1 MEDLYSSKMTQNV
14 SSATTQKF
22 IDVAEVKDNVI
33 VLKNGALRA
42 VLAVSAIN
50 YELKST
56 DEQTAIIGQYQN
68 FLNSLDFPVQIMVNS
83 RQMNIDSY
91 INFISQKEKEQPN
104 ELLRLQTSEY
114 TRFIKELVSVSN
126 IMDKTFYVIVPFSP
140 IESVDSGLFSNIM
153 SRFNPQKNIL
163 EKRQNFETYKN
174 QLFQRVDHVITAL
187 GATGVKIIPLE
198 TQDIIELL
206 FNAYNPG
213 VFESGRLADINKLEL
228 KD

>member
-1 MEDLYSSKMTQNV
+1 MEDLYSSKMTKNV

-22 IDVAEVKDNVI
+22 IDVAEVKDNVM
-33 VLKNGALRA
+33 VLKNGSLRA

-56 DEQTAIIGQYQN
+56 DEQTAIISQYQN
-68 FLNSLDFPVQIMVNS
+68 FLNSLDFPVQIMVSS
-83 RQMNIDSY
+83 RKMNIDSY
-91 INFISQKEKEQPN
+91 VDFISQKEKEQPN

-114 TRFIKELVSVSN
+114 SRFIKELVSVSN
-126 IMDKTFYVIVPFSP
+126 IMDKTFYIIVPFSP
-140 IESVDSGLFSNIM
+140 IESTESGFLSNVM

-163 EKRQNFETYKN
+163 EKRENFETYKN

-206 FNAYNPG
+206 FNAYNPQI
-213 VFESGRLADINKLEL
+213 FESSNLADVNKLEL
-228 KD
+228 KN